1 MLPKKLLIPVTI
13 MCFGLLYNYDK
24 IKKIYNGFFPTN
36 VQYGT
41 SDEEFI
47 KYLYEKY
54 IDCD

>member
-1 MLPKKLLIPVTI
+1 MIPKKILLPVTI
-13 MCFGLLYNYDK
+13 MCFGFLYNYDK
-24 IKKIYNGFFPTN
+24 IKKIYNGIFPTN